1 MAVVFALE
9 TKHRAILL
17 IVHVVLSEDF
27 LLFFI
32 RKGILET
39 VGRLMP
45 DVTTVVA
52 ADTLHVLWID
62 PCCHLLGL
70 YSIPVSPV
78 LLVRKVC
85 KHFKIS
91 IRICYYS
98 TF

>member
-32 RKGILET
+32 REGILET

-52 ADTLHVLWID
+52 ADALHVLWID
-62 PCCHLLGL
+62 PCCHLYLNL
-70 YSIPVSPV
+70 LLLHFLNDRIRIQV
-78 LLVRKVC
+78 LLDRTQ
-85 KHFKIS
+85 S
-91 IRICYYS
+91 S
-98 TF
+98 S